1 MALSNQD
8 ILFASLVGSEVVKLV
23 PRFTA
28 LENELAK
35 HVLPTVPFLPI
46 RNQLGIDTGRPSEI
60 IGDIWQADRPQAES
74 EQFFPLSLSI
84 DEGKTYFLL
93 PYEPMITIS
102 SKNNVVKRNVAKQ
115 DPNRDQSFQGTIK
128 ERWSRDDYQIQITG
142 YLMGSMLTGNVE
154 DCFPLKDFVRLK
166 NVLTTAKK
174 IMIKCPPLEQL
185 GINFIVIED
194 FSFPFT
200 KGENVQA
207 YNIKALSD
215 FSYQLLIEEK
225 DV

>member
-1 MALSNQD
+1 MALSNRD

-46 RNQLGIDTGRPSEI
+46 RNQLGIDTGQPSNI
-60 IGDIWQADRPQAES
+60 VGDIWQADRPQIES

-84 DEGKTYFLL
+84 DKGKTWFLL

-115 DPNRDQSFQGTIK
+115 DPNKDQSFQGTIK

-142 YLMGSMLTGNVE
+142 YLMGAMLKGSVK
-154 DCFPLKDFVRLK
+154 DCFPIDDFQNLVE
-166 NVLTTAKK
+166 VLTSSSSIKV
-174 IMIKCPPLEQL
+174 KCPPLEQL
-185 GINFIVIED
+185 KINYLVIED

-207 YNIKALSD
+207 YNIKAVSD
-215 FSYQLLIEEK
+215 FSYELLIEEK

>member
-1 MALSNQD
+1 MALSNRD

-46 RNQLGIDTGRPSEI
+46 RNQLGIDTGNPSEI
-60 IGDIWQADRPQAES
+60 IGDIWQADRPQAKE

-84 DEGKTYFLL
+84 DEGDTFFLL
-93 PYEPMITIS
+93 PYEPMITIT
-102 SKNNVVKRNVAKQ
+102 SKNNVIKRNVAKQ
-115 DPNRDQSFQGTIK
+115 DPDKNNTFQGTIK

-142 YLMGSMLTGNVE
+142 YLMGAMLKGSVK
-154 DCFPLKDFVRLK
+154 DCFPIDDFKKLVE
-166 NVLTTAKK
+166 VLTSASSVQVT
-174 IMIKCPPLEQL
+174 CPPLEQL
-185 GINFIVIED
+185 GINYIVIED
-194 FSFPFT
+194 FSLPFT

-207 YNIKALSD
+207 YNIKAVSD

>member
-1 MALSNQD
+1 MSLSNQD

-23 PRFTA
+23 PRFQA

-46 RNQLGIDTGRPSEI
+46 KNRLGIDTGNPSEI
-60 IGDIWQADRPQAES
+60 IGDIWQADAPQVES

-84 DEGKTYFLL
+84 DDGKTFFLL
-93 PYEPMITIS
+93 PYEPMITVS
-102 SKNNVVKRNVAKQ
+102 SKNNVVRRNVAKQ
-115 DPNRDQSFQGTIK
+115 DPEKNNKFQGTIK

-142 YLMGSMLTGNVE
+142 YLMGAMLKGSVK
-154 DCFPLKDFVRLK
+154 DCFPIVDFEKLVK
-166 NVLTTAKK
+166 VLTSATNIKV
-174 IMIKCPPLEQL
+174 KCPMLEQL
-185 GINFIVIED
+185 GINYIVIEE

-207 YNIKALSD
+207 YNIKAISD
-215 FSYQLLIEEK
+215 FSYELLIEETSI
-225 DV
+225 

>member
-1 MALSNQD
+1 MALSNRD

-28 LENELAK
+28 LENELSK
-35 HVLPTVPFLPI
+35 HVLPVVPFLPI
-46 RNQLGIDTGRPSEI
+46 RNQLGIDTGQPSNI
-60 IGDIWQADRPQAES
+60 VGDIWQADRPQSES

-84 DEGKTYFLL
+84 DEGGTFFLL
-93 PYEPMITIS
+93 PYEPMITIT

-115 DPNRDQSFQGTIK
+115 DPEKNDKFQGTIK

-154 DCFPLKDFVRLK
+154 DCFPLKDFQILA
-166 NVLTTAKK
+166 NILTSASSIKV
-174 IMIKCPPLEQL
+174 KCPPLAQL
-185 GINFIVIED
+185 GINYMVIED

-207 YNIKALSD
+207 YNIKAVSD
-215 FSYQLLIEEK
+215 FSYQLLIEETN
-225 DV
+225 V

>member
-1 MALSNQD
+1 MALSNRD

-28 LENELAK
+28 LENELSK
-35 HVLPTVPFLPI
+35 HVLPVVPFLPI
-46 RNQLGIDTGRPSEI
+46 RNQLGIDTGQPSEI
-60 IGDIWQADRPQAES
+60 MGDIWQADRPQSES

-84 DEGKTYFLL
+84 DEGETYFLL
-93 PYEPMITIS
+93 PYEPMITIT

-154 DCFPLKDFVRLK
+154 DCFPLRDFERLRDI
-166 NVLTTAKK
+166 LTSANK
-174 IMIKCPPLEQL
+174 IMVKCPQLEHL
-185 GINFIVIED
+185 YINFIVIED

-207 YNIKALSD
+207 YNIKAVSD
-215 FSYQLLIEEK
+215 FSYQLLIEETN
-225 DV
+225 V